1 MGLWVV
7 GGVELGRIGNYIGID
22 DSYSRT
28 RRELEWLQIPLTQHS
43 VGDSCRW
50 LQCMVSGCVTLSIKT
65 RFSCSI
71 IMSLYIFSF

>member
-43 VGDSCRW
+43 VGDSCR
-50 LQCMVSGCVTLSIKT
+50 
-65 RFSCSI
+65 
-71 IMSLYIFSF
+71 